1 MSAVAVWRIFITKN
15 ITIQECKHYILC
27 AYIKCMSE
35 ENIES
40 AQKNQRKIGAAE
52 ENPETS
58 GPAENLREEAAE
70 MTDKDQNSEE
80 PA

>member
-1 MSAVAVWRIFITKN
+1 MLGNRYFCIYKN
-15 ITIQECKHYILC
+15 YNYTEKCKHYILC
-27 AYIKCMSE
+27 SYNKYMSE

-70 MTDKDQNSEE
+70 MTDKDQDSEE